1 MSQTA
6 PTTPDKGESR
16 RTLIRALDAL
26 RTMERSP
33 STTLLSCLDELGRAH
48 RTRLALL
55 GTDEQLSYGQLIDR
69 TRRIAGWARA
79 HQLASE
85 PGRSRTIAL
94 LMPNRPEYVALW
106 LGLTRAGCVVALINT
121 NVTGE
126 ALLHSIRAAGALH
139 LIVDTGLLTSVK
151 AVADR
156 LPPALGVW
164 VHGGAGSEGWPAFD
178 PGSSGLADLRP
189 DGERAPCQSD
199 LALLIYTSGTTGLPK
214 AAKVTHGR
222 ILEWSL
228 WFAGIMDV
236 QPADRLYDCLPL
248 YHSTGGIV
256 AIGAMLIRGGS
267 VMIARRFSAS
277 RFWDDVSEG
286 NCTIFQY
293 IGELCRYLVQS
304 PPHPKERSHKLR
316 LACGNGLQCDV
327 WQIFQTRF
335 QVLRILEFY
344 AATEGNVSLYNL
356 EGKAGAIG
364 RVPPFLAER
373 FGVALIR
380 VDPESGL
387 VQRDAVGRCIP
398 CAADEIGEAI
408 GRTQSASVVPA
419 RCFDGYTDP
428 QASDRKILRD
438 VFRPGDRW
446 FRTGDLMSRDAAGF
460 FYFVDR
466 LGDTFRWKG
475 ENVSTTETA
484 AVLRGCPGVT
494 DAVVYGVAVPGHEG
508 RAGMAAL
515 TTEGG
520 FELDGLYAHVSGA
533 LPSYAQPLFV
543 RLCRCFERTGT
554 FKLIKSKLAAEGY
567 VGLTD
572 PIWYHDCTQGRYIP
586 CDERVLDALGRKAA

>member
-1 MSQTA
+1 MSQTV
-6 PTTPDKGESR
+6 PTTPEKGEKLR
-16 RTLIRALDAL
+16 ALIRALDAL
-26 RTMERSP
+26 RTIERSP
-33 STTLLSCLDELGRAH
+33 STTLLSCLDELGRTH
-48 RTRLALL
+48 GTRPALL
-55 GTDEQLSYGQLIDR
+55 GTHEQFSYRQLIDR
-69 TRRIAGWARA
+69 TRRVAGWARA

-85 PGRSRTIAL
+85 PGRPRTVAL

-106 LGLTRAGCVVALINT
+106 LGLTRAGCIVALINT
-121 NVTGE
+121 NLAGE
-126 ALLHSIRAAGALH
+126 ALLHSIRTAGVSH
-139 LIVDTGLLTSVK
+139 LIVDAELLSS
-151 AVADR
+151 VADR
-156 LPPALGVW
+156 LPPAVRVW
-164 VHGGAGSEGWPAFD
+164 VHGGAGSAGWPAFD
-178 PGSSGLADLRP
+178 PDSSCLADPRP

-199 LALLIYTSGTTGLPK
+199 LALLIYTSGTTGMPK

-236 QPADRLYDCLPL
+236 QPSDRLYDCLPL

-267 VMIARRFSAS
+267 VMIARRFSVS

-293 IGELCRYLVQS
+293 IGELCRYLAQS
-304 PPHPKERSHKLR
+304 PPHPKEGSHKLR
-316 LACGNGLQCDV
+316 LACGNGLQGDV
-327 WQIFQTRF
+327 WQAFQTRF
-335 QVLRILEFY
+335 QVPRILEFY
-344 AATEGNVSLYNL
+344 AATEGNVSLYNW

-364 RVPPFLAER
+364 RVPPFLAGR

-387 VQRDAVGRCIP
+387 VERDALGRCIP

-408 GRTQSASVVPA
+408 GRTEAASAVPA
-419 RCFDGYTDP
+419 RCFDGYTDLL
-428 QASDRKILRD
+428 ASERKLLRD
-438 VFRPGDRW
+438 VFAPGDRW
-446 FRTGDLMSRDAAGF
+446 FRTGDLMRRDAAGF

-475 ENVSTTETA
+475 ENVSSTEVA
-484 AVLRGCPGVT
+484 AVLRACPGVT

-515 TTEGG
+515 TTDGR
-520 FELDGLYAHVSGA
+520 FELERLYAHISSA
-533 LPSYAQPLFV
+533 LPGYARPVFI
-543 RLCRCFERTGT
+543 RLCRRFELTGT
-554 FKLIKSKLAAEGY
+554 FKLIKSKLADEGY
-567 VGLTD
+567 AGLAD
-572 PIWYHDCTQGRYIP
+572 PVWYSDRAQKRYVP